1 MNVIFKTPSG
11 DEMVIIPRAEYE
23 TLLDAAEMNEDI
35 AAFDRFHQRLA
46 AGEEELIPAE
56 FVNRLI
62 EGEHAVRVWRE
73 YRGLTIKQLAETAG
87 LAPAYISQIE
97 AGKREG
103 TIETLRKIAQAL
115 TVTLDDLAG

>member
-35 AAFDRFHQRLA
+35 AAFDRFQQRLA

-56 FVNRLI
+56 FANRLI

-73 YRGLTIKQLAETAG
+73 YRGLSVKQLAEAAG

-97 AGKREG
+97 TGKREG